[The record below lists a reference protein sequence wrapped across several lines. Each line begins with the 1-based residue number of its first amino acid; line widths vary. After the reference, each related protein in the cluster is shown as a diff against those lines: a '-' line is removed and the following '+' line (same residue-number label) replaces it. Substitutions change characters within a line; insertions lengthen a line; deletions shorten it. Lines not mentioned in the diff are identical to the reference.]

1 MIGKH
6 KPFTKNNLAAPR
18 ILHVAFLAKCAKQRV
33 VRLLTCNFHCQKTTW
48 IPLLFSYK
56 RITVQSGLKIAT
68 GLSGQKRLVS
78 EK

>member
-1 MIGKH
+1 MIEKH
-6 KPFTKNNLAAPR
+6 KSFMKNNLAAPR
-18 ILHVAFLAKCAKQRV
+18 ILHVVFLAKCEKKRV

-56 RITVQSGLKIAT
+56 RITVQSGFTIAT
-68 GLSGQKRLVS
+68 GLSGQKRLVF